1 MWKMSIRSVTLLLC
15 LGLAACASG
24 PSTETAEKTNTVKV
38 DPKAQAEFNQALAAL
53 KSGRDDDAMR
63 LLTGMTHNY
72 PGLAGPFTNLGL
84 LYIKKGKFEEAKQAL
99 LQATTVKPDDAV
111 AYNHL
116 GVVYRE
122 LGEFKQAQEAY
133 LQALKFKPDY
143 ADAHLNIGILL
154 DVYLNDLA
162 QALTHY
168 EQYQSLNGSPDD
180 KVEKWIVDL
189 KRRVGNNQAKATP

>member
-1 MWKMSIRSVTLLLC
+1 MWKAYIRSVSILLC

-24 PSTETAEKTNTVKV
+24 PSTDTPEKPSAIKV
-38 DPKAQAEFNQALAAL
+38 DPQAQAEFNQALAAL
-53 KSGRDDDAMR
+53 KSGRDDDALL
-63 LLTGMTHNY
+63 LLTGMTRKY

-84 LYIKKGKFEEAKQAL
+84 LYIKQGKLEEAKQSL

-122 LGEFKQAQEAY
+122 LGEFKQAQQAY
-133 LQALKFKPDY
+133 ETALKIKPDY

-154 DVYLNDLA
+154 DIYLNDLA
-162 QALTHY
+162 QALNHY
-168 EQYQSLNGSPDD
+168 QQYQTLNGSPDD

-189 KRRVGNNQAKATP
+189 KRRVGNNQAKADP